1 MGGLANSR
9 LRSAQAGISLVE
21 TLVAL
26 VLGLTMVS
34 VALDLQTSNRAV
46 SGQIQAMVRLQ
57 ESAGIAAA
65 LLETNLRHAGGTL
78 CRNNPP
84 TTTLLDT
91 PSLASYWDYRLHTP
105 AKPYAYWEY
114 IDGGGLLGIH
124 GYESTTSDPIVGDN
138 RKAGDSISIMS
149 DNMGAVARVTGPA
162 THTSQPGTFGFT
174 GTYTFPVDKGLNF
187 PVGTVAMVCDYTR
200 AVLFQVT
207 ASNASTITLQAG
219 GGTPPSPGNCS
230 VTMRRV
236 KLLTDPV
243 SALDGNFSCTKKG
256 QNLLPQQGQ
265 IYAFGPGSMIGEHTF
280 HHWYIGRKTGTSD
293 GLSLYRRS
301 MGYDGSGNVELSA
314 AQEIVQNV
322 TDMQITYLS
331 GLLGT
336 GYPAQ
341 ARYKTADEINSQAS
355 YVQRGVTAVRILLT
369 VTSPEKV
376 GLAATDTAT
385 AATYT
390 IPINVTIRA
399 RMPGVV
405 RR

>member
-34 VALDLQTSNRAV
+34 VALNLQTSNRAV

-84 TTTLLDT
+84 TTTLLNT
-91 PSLASYWDYRLHTP
+91 RSLASYVDYQRHAP
-105 AKPYAYWEY
+105 EKPYAYWEY

-124 GYESTTSDPIVGDN
+124 GYESTTSDPIVGDS

-162 THTSQPGTFGFT
+162 IHTSEPGTFGFT

-187 PVGTVAMVCDYTR
+187 PVGTVAMACDYTR

-207 ASNASTITLQAG
+207 ASDASTITLQAG

-243 SALDGNFSCTKKG
+243 GALDGNFSCTRG
-256 QNLLPQQGQ
+256 QNPLPQQGQ

-301 MGYDGSGNVELSA
+301 MGYDRSGNVELSP

-341 ARYKTADEINSQAS
+341 AFYKTADQINSQPS

-369 VTSPEKV
+369 VTSPGKV
-376 GLAATDTAT
+376 GLAATN
-385 AATYT
+385 AASAVTYT